1 MPSAFLRY
9 QFQIKVYSI
18 VYMFIFEH
26 TLYAHLLLL
35 LFSIELLFYSVLL
48 RVAVLTI
55 DDDDDDECRCNSG
68 DRIGQLDMSK

>member
-35 LFSIELLFYSVLL
+35 LFSIELLFYSAFL

-55 DDDDDDECRCNSG
+55 DDDDDECRCNSG
-68 DRIGQLDMSK
+68 DRIGQLDVSK